1 MNVQAIRNERLAEVV
16 IQQMKRRHINAYYCA
31 SSADAIK
38 QVQEL
43 IPEGSSITW
52 GGSLTI
58 REIGLT
64 AALKAGNYQVFDR
77 DEIKTQAEKVE
88 IYRKAFSCDYYLTS
102 ANAITEDGLIV
113 NIDGSGNRVAAITW
127 GPEHVIFV
135 VGMNKVCHDLEAAMS
150 RARHLAAPV
159 NATRIGCKTPC
170 QVDGICHSCHST
182 ECICNY
188 LHVMRN
194 SYPAGRHTVI
204 LVGEEWGY

>member
-31 SSADAIK
+31 TSADAIK

-58 REIGLT
+58 REMGLT

>member
-58 REIGLT
+58 REMGLT

-150 RARHLAAPV
+150 RAHHLAAPV

>member
-16 IQQMKRRHINAYYCA
+16 IQQMKHRHINAYYCA
-31 SSADAIK
+31 NSADAIK

-58 REIGLT
+58 REMGLT

>member
-31 SSADAIK
+31 NAADAIK

-58 REIGLT
+58 REMGLT

>member
-1 MNVQAIRNERLAEVV
+1 MNIQAIRNERLAEVV

-58 REIGLT
+58 REMGLT

>member
-58 REIGLT
+58 REMGLT

-135 VGMNKVCHDLEAAMS
+135 VGMNKVCHDLDAAMS

>member
-16 IQQMKRRHINAYYCA
+16 IQQMKRRHINAYYCTN
-31 SSADAIK
+31 SADAIK

-58 REIGLT
+58 REMGLT

>member
-16 IQQMKRRHINAYYCA
+16 IQQMKRRPINAYYCA
-31 SSADAIK
+31 NSADAIK

-58 REIGLT
+58 REMGLT

>member
-31 SSADAIK
+31 NSVDAIK

-58 REIGLT
+58 REMGLT

>member
-58 REIGLT
+58 REMGLT

-88 IYRKAFSCDYYLTS
+88 IYRKSFSCDYYLTS

>member
-31 SSADAIK
+31 NSADAIK

-58 REIGLT
+58 REMGLT

-77 DEIKTQAEKVE
+77 DEIKTQTEKVE

-135 VGMNKVCHDLEAAMS
+135 VGLNKVCHDLEAAMS

>member
-58 REIGLT
+58 REMGLT